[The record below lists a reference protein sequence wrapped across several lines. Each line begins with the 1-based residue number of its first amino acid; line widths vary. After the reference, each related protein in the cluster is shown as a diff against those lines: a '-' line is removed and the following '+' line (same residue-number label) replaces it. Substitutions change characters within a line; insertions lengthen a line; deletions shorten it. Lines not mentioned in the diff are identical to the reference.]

1 MERSLKIS
9 IAVLMTIN
17 ITGTLFFELIF
28 VGCSFLFFCLFFPVL
43 LTIMFPFC
51 RFVSDVL
58 CLFLLFS
65 IDAVVGSVLSPTL
78 IFYVYQLG
86 GTIDQYVRIDCCL
99 FLFQTTGRVWP
110 R

>member
-1 MERSLKIS
+1 M
-9 IAVLMTIN
+9 
-17 ITGTLFFELIF
+17 
-28 VGCSFLFFCLFFPVL
+28 L
-43 LTIMFPFC
+43 LTILFPYC
-51 RFVSDVL
+51 RLSSDVL
-58 CLFLLFS
+58 CLLRLS
-65 IDAVVGSVLSPTL
+65 PIDAVVGSVLSPTL